1 MNINNK
7 MRTGT
12 LSVPQQ
18 WSGIINLARQ
28 GSGYLPGSSR
38 GSGAAV
44 PRFVYAQGLPS
55 KIGPVE
61 SVDGL
66 GGGLGIHLHEPE
78 SPRSAGF
85 PVADQTDAADSPVL
99 AE

>member
-7 MRTGT
+7 NRTGT

-28 GSGYLPGSSR
+28 GWGYLPGAS
-38 GSGAAV
+38 GGAGAAV
-44 PRFVYAQGLPS
+44 PRFVYAQGLS
-55 KIGPVE
+55 LEIG
-61 SVDGL
+61 SVKGFNGL
-66 GGGLGIHLHEPE
+66 GRGLGIHLHESETPW
-78 SPRSAGF
+78 PAGF
-85 PVADQTDAADSPVL
+85 PVVDQTDAADSPML